1 MVLIGGALSQRLCQ
15 LLPDRAEDC
24 THAWLSSPI
33 AMLGEGP
40 LCLLTTLKG
49 KAFKFHLIP
58 SRDPI

>member
-1 MVLIGGALSQRLCQ
+1 MLIGGALSQRLCQ

-24 THAWLSSPI
+24 THAWLSS
-33 AMLGEGP
+33 AHCHAGEGP

-58 SRDPI
+58 SRGPI